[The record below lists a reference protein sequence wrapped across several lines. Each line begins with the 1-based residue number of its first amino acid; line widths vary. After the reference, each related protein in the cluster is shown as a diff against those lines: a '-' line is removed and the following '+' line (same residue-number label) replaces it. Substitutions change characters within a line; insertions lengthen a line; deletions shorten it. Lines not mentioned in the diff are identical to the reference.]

1 MKLYNI
7 YTHKRNRMKLN
18 EIKRMQQL
26 AGIIS
31 ESQLN
36 EETIFAD
43 YSSGAVKNDIKVKLA
58 RNLSEEIFALEAEQG
73 TIDSLFSSGE
83 MEQYAEGNDD
93 FYANREEALEAFTSL
108 PTTFT
113 ITNNIDGEENM
124 HKAIITKTGPE
135 SWNAEVIS

>member
-1 MKLYNI
+1 M
-7 YTHKRNRMKLN
+7 RLN

-43 YSSGAVKNDIKVKLA
+43 YSSNTTENDIKVKLA
-58 RNLSEEIFALEAEQG
+58 RNLSEEIFALELEQG
-73 TIDSLFSSGE
+73 TIDSLFDSDE
-83 MEQYAEGNDD
+83 MQQYAEGNDD
-93 FYANREEALEAFTSL
+93 FYANKEEALKAFASL
-108 PTTFT
+108 PNTFT
-113 ITNNIDGEENM
+113 ITNNIDGDEAM
-124 HKAIITKTGPE
+124 HEAIITKTGPE